1 MLAPISGNA
10 ANMTMRED
18 PSGIYF
24 DDFGD
29 SVYYVEADY
38 KVLPD
43 TPTDLAGTVISS
55 TENDLTWNESNPDNA
70 ESYNIYRNGQYF
82 DDSRGET
89 FYHDVYGAPPGT
101 DYTVTA
107 YNDVGESAESNYWT
121 SPSSERPHPPTALT
135 GTRITGNVN
144 LSWTNV
150 DDADSYN
157 IYRNGVLIGSS
168 GTNTYDDTSSSDPI
182 QYNYNVTAVNTY
194 GESGFSNTWVAAPI
208 SVPYAPINL
217 SGSRDI
223 LSVRLTWDTALGAKS
238 YNIYRSGVLIGVS
251 TGGSYIDYLG
261 DPTIAENYYVTGV
274 NSYGESAESNTY
286 FANPFGIAPAF
297 TPGDDQPAKRPG
309 LIMNLTVGRQLP
321 ATPAG
326 LTGTRNIS
334 IVSLTWGSSLNANS
348 YNIYRNNII
357 IGSSSTNSFV
367 DANPD
372 ISTFYVYSV
381 TAVNTAGN
389 ESAKSNT
396 YYPDVP
402 GAPSGLAGTHNA
414 GHAIL
419 SWPAIAGAQFYR
431 VYRTYSV
438 GAYGTFL
445 FGVSTNAY
453 TDTTRNP
460 SIQTMYTITGVNAN
474 GQETK
479 YSNVYT
485 VPPGDH

>member
-1 MLAPISGNA
+1 
-10 ANMTMRED
+10 
-18 PSGIYF
+18 
-24 DDFGD
+24 
-29 SVYYVEADY
+29 
-38 KVLPD
+38 
-43 TPTDLAGTVISS
+43 
-55 TENDLTWNESNPDNA
+55 
-70 ESYNIYRNGQYF
+70 
-82 DDSRGET
+82 
-89 FYHDVYGAPPGT
+89 
-101 DYTVTA
+101 
-107 YNDVGESAESNYWT
+107 
-121 SPSSERPHPPTALT
+121 
-135 GTRITGNVN
+135 
-144 LSWTNV
+144 
-150 DDADSYN
+150 
-157 IYRNGVLIGSS
+157 
-168 GTNTYDDTSSSDPI
+168 
-182 QYNYNVTAVNTY
+182 
-194 GESGFSNTWVAAPI
+194 
-208 SVPYAPINL
+208 
-217 SGSRDI
+217 
-223 LSVRLTWDTALGAKS
+223 
-238 YNIYRSGVLIGVS
+238 
-251 TGGSYIDYLG
+251 
-261 DPTIAENYYVTGV
+261 
-274 NSYGESAESNTY
+274 
-286 FANPFGIAPAF
+286 
-297 TPGDDQPAKRPG
+297 
-309 LIMNLTVGRQLP
+309 MNLTVGRQLP

>member
-1 MLAPISGNA
+1 
-10 ANMTMRED
+10 
-18 PSGIYF
+18 
-24 DDFGD
+24 
-29 SVYYVEADY
+29 
-38 KVLPD
+38 
-43 TPTDLAGTVISS
+43 
-55 TENDLTWNESNPDNA
+55 
-70 ESYNIYRNGQYF
+70 
-82 DDSRGET
+82 
-89 FYHDVYGAPPGT
+89 
-101 DYTVTA
+101 
-107 YNDVGESAESNYWT
+107 
-121 SPSSERPHPPTALT
+121 
-135 GTRITGNVN
+135 
-144 LSWTNV
+144 
-150 DDADSYN
+150 
-157 IYRNGVLIGSS
+157 
-168 GTNTYDDTSSSDPI
+168 
-182 QYNYNVTAVNTY
+182 
-194 GESGFSNTWVAAPI
+194 
-208 SVPYAPINL
+208 
-217 SGSRDI
+217 
-223 LSVRLTWDTALGAKS
+223 
-238 YNIYRSGVLIGVS
+238 VLIGVS

-261 DPTIAENYYVTGV
+261 DPTIAGNYYVTGV